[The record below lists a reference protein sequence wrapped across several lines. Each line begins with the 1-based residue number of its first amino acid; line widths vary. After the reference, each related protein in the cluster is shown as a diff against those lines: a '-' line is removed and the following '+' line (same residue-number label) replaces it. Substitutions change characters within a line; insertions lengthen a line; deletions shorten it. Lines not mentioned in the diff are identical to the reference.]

1 MQQCIN
7 KCMQEFKLIFNNY
20 NFNGF
25 NKMNIFKNVYS
36 SLKDEYGVDLYERKN
51 KTNIALYNLFANEK
65 ELQIFKNLMVKNLIQ
80 NGYELNNLLD
90 NENYFKSKDELICYI
105 KTEVKKLNKKEQ
117 VDFLRDL
124 YSELNLRGISL
135 YSRRGNDK
143 KALINF
149 INEDE
154 IKIVEDMYKKVAY
167 KYKLN

>member
-1 MQQCIN
+1 
-7 KCMQEFKLIFNNY
+7 
-20 NFNGF
+20 
-25 NKMNIFKNVYS
+25 
-36 SLKDEYGVDLYERKN
+36 
-51 KTNIALYNLFANEK
+51 
-65 ELQIFKNLMVKNLIQ
+65 MVKNLIQ

-167 KYKLN
+167 K